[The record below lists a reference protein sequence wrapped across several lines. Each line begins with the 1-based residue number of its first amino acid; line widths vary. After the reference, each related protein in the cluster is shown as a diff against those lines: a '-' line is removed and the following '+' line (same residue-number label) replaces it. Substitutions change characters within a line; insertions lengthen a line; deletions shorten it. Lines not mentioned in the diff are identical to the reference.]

1 MKAVLIIDM
10 PNNCEECKII
20 HLQGH
25 GENICDSGD
34 WSKRPD
40 WCPLKP
46 LPQKRINKD
55 CLVVHEIWNEG
66 WNACLDEITGKE
78 DCRNCQE
85 WESCS
90 CGKIGHDNGTSV
102 GYSIGECKHYKEKQ
116 NESK

>member
-1 MKAVLIIDM
+1 MKAVLVIDM

-25 GENICDSGD
+25 GESICDSGD

-66 WNACLDEITGKE
+66 YNACIDEIVG
-78 DCRNCQE
+78 
-85 WESCS
+85 
-90 CGKIGHDNGTSV
+90 DNDDEV
-102 GYSIGECKHYKEKQ
+102 
-116 NESK
+116 